1 MSRGMSRFRV
11 ICRCLSWCAL
21 LAAYAS
27 SSCRNSMRAFT
38 QSRCTGSAAGRSRSG
53 YGRSHS
59 STNRARCACSAASPQ
74 LSSASSAALWSGAA
88 SSTASMSGS
97 GRGHSSRGPLTRSG
111 TVATAS
117 QDFSRSNGRYPV
129 RTIYHPAQLVAA
141 QVRGPNEHSRRRTTA
156 FIFCA
161 CRSNRASRRA
171 HDDVQGKDRDRRLA
185 LSG

>member
-59 STNRARCACSAASPQ
+59 STNRARCACSAASP
-74 LSSASSAALWSGAA
+74 
-88 SSTASMSGS
+88 
-97 GRGHSSRGPLTRSG
+97 
-111 TVATAS
+111 
-117 QDFSRSNGRYPV
+117 
-129 RTIYHPAQLVAA
+129 PAQLGQQRSSLVWCGIEHRVDERLRSWPLVPRAA
-141 QVRGPNEHSRRRTTA
+141 HEVRNRCNSISRLLPIEWALPSPDYLSSGPTRGSASPRAERTLA
-156 FIFCA
+156 PPNNGLHILRMPLKPRQPSCA
-161 CRSNRASRRA
+161 
-171 HDDVQGKDRDRRLA
+171 
-185 LSG
+185 